1 MNSRKPTSSD
11 NNNKTRQDLETKL
24 RAAERLGYLGGSVRK
39 LAHELRNPLNSIYL
53 NLQLLEEDFKQIDNP
68 DMLRRLQ
75 VSLKEVQRLE
85 QILSDFLNFARSS
98 VTELKPMDVNKVLQS
113 FEEFIKPTSERDK
126 IEVIS
131 YLGKELPYVLLDEKL
146 FRSVLMNLY
155 LNSAAAMPEGGTF
168 TIRTRLQKK
177 DKVLITLTDTGKGIP
192 PESLKKVFDVFYT
205 TKSSGS
211 GLGLSLT
218 RRAIED
224 MGGTISLD
232 SSPGSVTTAFIT
244 LPIALFPVKERP
256 MITAEAEED
265 NNVIEV
271 EK

>member
-1 MNSRKPTSSD
+1 MNSHKTNSS
-11 NNNKTRQDLETKL
+11 NSNKTQQELETKL

-53 NLQLLEEDFKQIDNP
+53 NLQLLEEDCKQQDNP

-98 VTELKPMDVNKVLQS
+98 VTELKPMDVNKVLES
-113 FEEFIKPTSERDK
+113 FVEFIKPTSERDK
-126 IEVIS
+126 IQLVT
-131 YLGKELPYVLLDEKL
+131 YLGNDLPYVLLDEKL

-155 LNSAAAMPEGGTF
+155 LNAAGAMQEGGTF

-192 PESLKKVFDVFYT
+192 TETLKKVFDIFYT
-205 TKSSGS
+205 TKTSGS
-211 GLGLSLT
+211 GLGLPLT

-224 MGGTISLD
+224 MGGTITLD
-232 SSPGSVTTAFIT
+232 SSPGSVTTAFIS
-244 LPIALFPVKERP
+244 LPIALFPVKERSLIP
-256 MITAEAEED
+256 AEAEEKD
-265 NNVIEV
+265 NNIIEV
-271 EK
+271 ED